1 MISKYSHLCLQ
12 NNLFISSAEGNM
24 EGRVRPG
31 AENSRQPLFKEE
43 VSILFKMQSQ
53 DYSHPNQDLNQSR

>member
-1 MISKYSHLCLQ
+1 
-12 NNLFISSAEGNM
+12 M